1 MAKQIVTVLGGTGF
15 LGSSIVSDL
24 LEAGYRVRI
33 ACRHP
38 ERTTQPLSENA
49 EMVTCDLLDEHS
61 LRQAFEGAT
70 AMVNAVALYNERH
83 GLTFDQIHVHGA
95 GRAARCALD
104 MGVERQILFSG
115 IGASTASA
123 SKYVRARAQGEAAV
137 REAFPNTIVLR
148 PSTLC
153 DQHAGFV
160 SALEMVTT
168 FPVIPLFSQGKTR
181 LQPVYVGDIAKAVRR
196 CIEMPETAG
205 KTFELGGG
213 GTYTYREC
221 IDLVLEHQGR
231 KRPKIPLPFTF
242 WRLLAAILGRLPNPP
257 LNRDQVILME
267 NDNVVGRNVGT
278 FSDLGIQPTSLRAV
292 LDQTDY

>member
-1 MAKQIVTVLGGTGF
+1 MAEQIVTVLGGTGF
-15 LGSSIVSDL
+15 LGSFIVSDL

-38 ERTTQPLSENA
+38 ERATRSQSENA

-83 GLTFDQIHVHGA
+83 GLTFDQIHVQGA
-95 GRAARCALD
+95 GRAARCAQD

-137 REAFPNTIVLR
+137 REAFRDTIIVR

-168 FPVIPLFSQGKTR
+168 FPVIPLFGQGKTR
-181 LQPVYVGDIAKAVRR
+181 LQPVYVGDIARAVRR

-213 GTYTYREC
+213 ETYTYREC

-231 KRPKIPLPFTF
+231 KRPKIPLPFAF
-242 WRLLAAILGRLPNPP
+242 WHLIAAILGKLPNPP
-257 LNRDQVILME
+257 LNQDQVILME
-267 NDNVVGRNVGT
+267 NDNVVGRDLGT
-278 FSDLGIQPTSLRAV
+278 FNDLGIQPSSLRDV
-292 LDQTDY
+292 LNRTDY